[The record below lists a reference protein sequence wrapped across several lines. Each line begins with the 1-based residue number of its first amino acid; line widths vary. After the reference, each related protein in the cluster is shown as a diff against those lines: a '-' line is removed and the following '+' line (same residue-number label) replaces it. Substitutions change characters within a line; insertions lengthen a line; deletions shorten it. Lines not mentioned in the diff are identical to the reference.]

1 MPPFTGATG
10 GPQDTARKDNEMRLA
25 MHQNLNK
32 EHEIS
37 SPSMK
42 LVLHEKWHTED
53 LGINNRFLFRTDPTK
68 NKLVSL
74 YVSIR

>member
-1 MPPFTGATG
+1 
-10 GPQDTARKDNEMRLA
+10 